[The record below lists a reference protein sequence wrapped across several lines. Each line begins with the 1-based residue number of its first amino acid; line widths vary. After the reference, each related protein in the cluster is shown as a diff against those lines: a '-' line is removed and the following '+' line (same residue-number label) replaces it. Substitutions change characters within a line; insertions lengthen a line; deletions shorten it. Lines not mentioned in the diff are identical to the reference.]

1 MSRSLSR
8 LQALVLGLVVFAG
21 SGLAGVGLFAV
32 GSRGWYGK
40 NSLHVRVGFEEVR
53 GVEEGTRVRVQGI
66 EPGEVVGISPPD
78 RPGDPVVLRL
88 RIKADY
94 RHLIRKSSRVQ
105 IVMDGALGGK
115 VLEIRPPELKPG
127 EPAPDLSLAED
138 DTLLASEPTTELG
151 DVMHKA
157 GIALQG
163 LPSLF
168 EEGKTLFKTTKKT
181 AERGQKTLQKINDTV
196 DSAKDLPLV
205 GKAFQNAADILVRER
220 GEWERRVFAEEVLF
234 QHGRAMLRGS
244 GESELDAVGAWLKKH
259 RHKGSEVVVVSYA
272 NPRGTLSE
280 ENARRI
286 TRQQSE
292 AVLDYLKK
300 NHAADKLSRVSVRT
314 LGLAT
319 RRVYALGMGMSPPPK
334 PEKEKL
340 PSARIEVLLYKP
352 GT

>member
-8 LQALVLGLVVFAG
+8 LQALLLGLVVLAG

-40 NSLHVRVGFEEVR
+40 NTLHVRVGFQEIR
-53 GVEEGTRVRVQGI
+53 GVEEGTRVRVQGM
-66 EPGEVVGISPPD
+66 EAGEVVAVTPPKN
-78 RPGDPVVLRL
+78 PGDPVILRL
-88 RIKADY
+88 RIKGEH

-105 IVMDGALGGK
+105 IVMEGALGGK
-115 VLEIRPPELKPG
+115 VLEIRPPESKLGQPR
-127 EPAPDLSLAED
+127 PDLSQAEE
-138 DTLLASEPTTELG
+138 DTLLVSEPSTELG
-151 DVMHKA
+151 DLMNRT
-157 GIALQG
+157 GTALQR
-163 LPSLF
+163 LPEMLDEATSTI
-168 EEGKTLFKTTKKT
+168 KTFGQT
-181 AERGQKTLQKINDTV
+181 AKRSQQTMQKINDTV

-205 GKAFQNAADILVRER
+205 GRAFQNAADILVRER
-220 GEWERRVFAEEVLF
+220 GEWERRIFAEEKLF
-234 QHGRAMLRGS
+234 NPGRAVLSLS
-244 GESELDAVGAWLKKH
+244 GENELDVVGSWLKQH

-272 NPRGTLSE
+272 NPKGKMSE

-292 AVLDYLKK
+292 AVLEYLKK

-319 RRVYALGMGMSPPPK
+319 RRVHALGMGTSPPPK
-334 PEKEKL
+334 PEKEQL